1 MTRFLVAIAL
11 FLPACAVAA
20 LPAAFKGSYV
30 NGAGVTCLE
39 AASSY
44 EQLSITAKATEIAA
58 AARELGITAGSI
70 VVKRDA
76 GGELWSIKTGTPS
89 RLDAWSD
96 RAIPLGEKTNPAG
109 RWFASFGMQGM
120 SGGDYPSGAIN
131 MRLGSTL
138 YKNRYDV
145 ALTYDYYKLRDALEG
160 RTSLGLVGRALMP
173 VSPYGGWNIGA
184 QLTSVNNYGVRQ
196 GTIGIVT
203 GINVFLPKGSFDIT
217 LNLQDQGNYG
227 LLAGYTVFVTR

>member
-1 MTRFLVAIAL
+1 MKSVLIVLVL
-11 FLPACAVAA
+11 LLPAYAA
-20 LPAAFKGSYV
+20 ASPSAFKGSRV
-30 NGAGVTCLE
+30 NGAGVTYLE
-39 AASSY
+39 AAPVY
-44 EQLSITAKATEIAA
+44 DQLSLTAKAAEVAIAVK
-58 AARELGITAGSI
+58 ELGLTSGRL
-70 VVKRDA
+70 VVKQEA
-76 GGELWSIKTGTPS
+76 AGELWTIKAGTPS

-96 RAIPLGEKTNPAG
+96 KSLPLGQNANPAG

-184 QLTSVNNYGVRQ
+184 QLLNVNNYGVRQ
-196 GTIGIVT
+196 GTLGIVA
-203 GINVFLPKGSFDIT
+203 GINVFLPRGSFDIT

-227 LLAGYTVFVTR
+227 LLAGYTVFITR

>member
-1 MTRFLVAIAL
+1 MKLLLTAL
-11 FLPACAVAA
+11 TLLLPTCAAA
-20 LPAAFKGSYV
+20 LPSAFKGSYV
-30 NGAGVTCLE
+30 NASGMTYLE
-39 AASSY
+39 AVPSY
-44 EQLSITAKATEIAA
+44 EQLPLPTKAAEIAV
-58 AARELGITAGSI
+58 AARELGVTAGSL
-70 VVKRDA
+70 VVKRDG
-76 GGELWSIKTGTPS
+76 GGELWSIRTGTPS
-89 RLDAWSD
+89 RLDVWSD
-96 RAIPLGEKTNPAG
+96 RSIPLGEKTNLAG

-173 VSPYGGWNIGA
+173 VSHYGGWNIGA
-184 QLTSVNNYGVRQ
+184 QLSSVNNYGVRQ
-196 GTIGIVT
+196 GTFGIVA
-203 GINVFLPKGSFDIT
+203 GINVFLPRGSFDIT

-227 LLAGYTVFVTR
+227 LLAGYTVFITR